1 MVTVIVLNN
10 AFYVTAAILVAL
22 SFHLHLHQNGKGER
36 PLWAGRVVNA
46 ALNLNA
52 GATIASVLAQMFS
65 RNRRSVGAKRSV
77 LRECSPFC
85 RLSGEGDWSS
95 GRPAPIMS
103 DDQLIP
109 AMSRGRWT
117 GYRGVSQSRL
127 KVLSQI
133 PPMANRP
140 WRRDAGG

>member
-1 MVTVIVLNN
+1 MVTIIVLNN

-22 SFHLHLHQNGKGER
+22 SFHLHLHQNGKGES
-36 PLWAGRVVNA
+36 PLWAGPDVNA

-52 GATIASVLAQMFS
+52 GATIAFVLARMFS
-65 RNRRSVGAKRSV
+65 RNRRSVGAERPV
-77 LRECSPFC
+77 VREYWAFY

-95 GRPAPIMS
+95 GRPPPIMS

-127 KVLSQI
+127 KLLSQI
-133 PPMANRP
+133 PPMAKRP